1 MPVSKNKLYDYTFYK
16 LSCIDTN
23 IELEYVG
30 STINMKSRNDS
41 HRQACNNYNNPK
53 YKYKIYNAIR
63 ENGGWKNWKMV
74 ELDKI
79 FQISKRDAELREEE
93 LRKQLR
99 VCLNSQRCFI
109 TDEERRQY
117 QTNSLKER
125 RHKNPDLFNEKQRE
139 YRLKNKDEL
148 NEKARVYYEKNKD
161 AINQRQKE
169 WREKNKERFNQ
180 QQRERRAKK
189 KLDLD
194 H

>member
-1 MPVSKNKLYDYTFYK
+1 MRIKAYKSVFMALLKDYTFYK
-16 LSCIDTN
+16 LSCIDTDV
-23 IELEYVG
+23 ELEYVG
-30 STINMKSRNDS
+30 STTNMKSRNDS
-41 HRQACNNYNNPK
+41 HRRSCNNTNNPK
-53 YKYKIYNAIR
+53 YNYKVYNTIR

-79 FQISKRDAELREEE
+79 FQISKRDAEMREEE

-99 VCLNSQRCFI
+99 VSLNSQRCFI

-117 QTNSLKER
+117 QTNSLRER
-125 RHKNPDLFNEKQRE
+125 RHKNPDLFNKKQRE
-139 YRLKNKDEL
+139 YREKNKDEI
-148 NEKARVYYEKNKD
+148 NEKAREY
-161 AINQRQKE
+161 
-169 WREKNKERFNQ
+169 REKNKERINQ